1 MKFTIVFAL
10 AAVHVLALPDTR
22 MCVIKTKAGA
32 NETDCSGRSD
42 WFPKGHVVNVTD
54 ADGATWQCT
63 DDTNMTKTINGRVQS
78 VDACNSGKEY
88 KCLPCCNAVDLYDGD
103 TYSVVAEA
111 CGDDS
116 TSCIRTYM
124 AASKALDASGDK
136 PAGDAMFASNYT
148 CTDFPAFK
156 TIIEEFVACSG
167 TEQIPA
173 DEYPYRMQA
182 LVQDIIDKCGPYDGG
197 DGGGDEQSTGT
208 PSSSSSSSS
217 SESGV
222 TLEDITDA
230 CLATLR
236 ENVTELASAPC
247 NTTLLNALSG
257 IVTEEAFCD
266 CLGDFE
272 QYADSDRPSTCT
284 SADITKFTNHIA
296 ACSSEPSHAAPVST
310 PVVPFVVSAVAVA
323 LLAF

>member
-63 DDTNMTKTINGRVQS
+63 DDTNMTKTINGDVLS
-78 VDACNSGKEY
+78 VDACNGGEEY
-88 KCLPCCNAVDLYDGD
+88 KCLQCCNAIDLNDGD
-103 TYSVVAEA
+103 NRSIVAEA
-111 CGDDS
+111 CDGS
-116 TSCIRTYM
+116 PSCFRTYWV
-124 AASKALDASGDK
+124 AFNALNAR
-136 PAGDAMFASNYT
+136 PTNFTSNYT
-148 CTDFPAFK
+148 CTDFPDYK